1 MPRGTTAFR
10 GCAPEQRSHC
20 TTWCLRRLETTK
32 ARPRRHPRL
41 FQGARGTEFSYIRDP
56 DYGDEAYDLRS
67 DPSELVNLLGA
78 GGQEPAEVA
87 ELRRRVD
94 RWEDDCMKLR
104 DRLGVVPG
112 FRGFD
117 Q

>member
-1 MPRGTTAFR
+1 MPASEPLRDVAFAQVGDYHGSLGTTMPSGIAEA
-10 GCAPEQRSHC
+10 G
-20 TTWCLRRLETTK
+20 
-32 ARPRRHPRL
+32 RHPSL
-41 FQGARGTEFSYIRDP
+41 LQGARSGDFSYVRDP
-56 DYGDEAYDLRS
+56 DYGDEAYDLQS

-94 RWEDDCMKLR
+94 RWEGECTQLR